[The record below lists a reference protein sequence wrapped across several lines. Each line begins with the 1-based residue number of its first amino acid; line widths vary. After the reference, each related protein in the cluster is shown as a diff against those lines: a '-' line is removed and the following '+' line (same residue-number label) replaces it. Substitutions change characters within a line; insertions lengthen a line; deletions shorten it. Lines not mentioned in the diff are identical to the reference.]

1 MSFQVMWS
9 AAFLS
14 IAVAI
19 AFFIIYA
26 RNAKKSAKDPAWND
40 LERRFS
46 CDKNAMQ
53 GVAFTECFFFYR
65 RSTDVRYRYINGVA
79 LAEDG
84 GYLLIKLGVLDPYM
98 KNMRIPV
105 GSLASKGVD
114 RIFLKKRKVYI
125 VAGVDVVIAY

>member
-1 MSFQVMWS
+1 M
-9 AAFLS
+9 L
-14 IAVAI
+14 
-19 AFFIIYA
+19 
-26 RNAKKSAKDPAWND
+26 
-40 LERRFS
+40 
-46 CDKNAMQ
+46 
-53 GVAFTECFFFYR
+53 FFYR
-65 RSTDVRYRYINGVA
+65 RSTDVRYRYINGVS

-125 VAGVDVVIAY
+125 VAGMDVVIAY